1 MFVVNCGPI
10 LVVFLYKYNIINK
23 LLVKVGGVEHQSD
36 KINMF
41 HVSLWH
47 QFKNFFKN
55 KKLIGV
61 TSAAP
66 DYYDMKCVCV
76 YVRTNI
82 ISNTRLFL
90 RFLAKRTE
98 KMTMISFSSEEN
110 E

>member
-1 MFVVNCGPI
+1 
-10 LVVFLYKYNIINK
+10 
-23 LLVKVGGVEHQSD
+23 
-36 KINMF
+36 MF

-76 YVRTNI
+76 CVYVRTNI
-82 ISNTRLFL
+82 IKYKTFL
-90 RFLAKRTE
+90 TILA
-98 KMTMISFSSEEN
+98 N
-110 E
+110 ERKK